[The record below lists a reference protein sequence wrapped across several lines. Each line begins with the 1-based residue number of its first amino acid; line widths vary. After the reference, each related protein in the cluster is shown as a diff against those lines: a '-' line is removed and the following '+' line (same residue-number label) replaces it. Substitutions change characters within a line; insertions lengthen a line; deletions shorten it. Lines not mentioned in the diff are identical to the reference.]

1 MSNNEDL
8 HQIKLPSVSTQL
20 ILDTLIMSGAD
31 VKVISKRFKLLKIT
45 LNKNSF
51 FIQGT
56 SFHLNSQPSSIIS
69 NNKYLTKMVL
79 NDVGITVPKSFLVK
93 SASEA
98 RKTISQKN
106 FYPCVLKPAKG
117 AHGNKV
123 YANIES
129 AQELEKVLPNIFTK
143 NGKIDV
149 LIEEYIEGPDYR
161 VLVVG
166 NKASAVMERIPAHV
180 FGDGFK
186 TIRQLI
192 IEFNNNPLVGKK
204 YEKPMCK
211 IRLNGEVKRNLEK
224 NGINYSYI
232 PKKGEQI
239 YLRQNANISTGGI
252 GKDATDEAPEIVKTT
267 AIKAANAVGMS
278 ITGVDIIY
286 DELRNIAFVI
296 ELNDQP
302 GIDIHHFPV
311 IGKPQN
317 VAKDIV
323 ELLTNH
329 DVHQEVN
336 QVSVSGSYYNYDARK
351 I

>member
-1 MSNNEDL
+1 MSSGESVNR
-8 HQIKLPSVSTQL
+8 IKLPSISTQA
-20 ILDTLIMSGAD
+20 ILNTLIKSGAD

-45 LNKNSF
+45 QNKSSF
-51 FIQGT
+51 FIKGT

-69 NNKYLTKMVL
+69 NNKYLTKLVL
-79 NDVGITVPKSFLVK
+79 RDAGITVPKSFLVK

-98 RKTISQKN
+98 RKTISEKN
-106 FYPCVLKPAKG
+106 FYPCVLKPSVG

-129 AQELEKVLPNIFTK
+129 ANELEKVLPNIFSEK
-143 NGKIDV
+143 GKEEI
-149 LIEEYIEGPDYR
+149 LIEEHIDGPDYR

-166 NKASAVMERIPAHV
+166 DKASAVMERIPAHV
-180 FGDGFK
+180 VGDAQM
-186 TIRQLI
+186 TIKQLI
-192 IEFNNNPLVGKK
+192 SQFNNNPLVGKK

-211 IRLNGEVKRNLEK
+211 IRLNGEVRRNLEK
-224 NGINYSYI
+224 KGINFSYI

-239 YLRQNANISTGGI
+239 FLRQNANISTGGI
-252 GKDATDEAPEIVKTT
+252 GKDATDEAPEIVKTI
-267 AIKAANAVGMS
+267 AIQAAKSIGMS

-286 DELRNIAFVI
+286 NKLTKKAYVI

-311 IGKPQN
+311 IGRSRN

-323 ELLTNH
+323 NLLLSNLS
-329 DVHQEVN
+329 N
-336 QVSVSGSYYNYDARK
+336 QAIPTEASQTYL
-351 I
+351 